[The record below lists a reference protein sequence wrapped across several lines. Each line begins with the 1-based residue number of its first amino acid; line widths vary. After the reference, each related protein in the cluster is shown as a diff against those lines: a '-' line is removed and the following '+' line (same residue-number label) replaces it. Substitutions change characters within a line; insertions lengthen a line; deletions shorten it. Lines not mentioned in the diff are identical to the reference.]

1 MYMYVCN
8 YGHCNN
14 STIHFSYDEQ
24 VSKIDIDLLGSQ
36 ELSDE
41 LLYPDVPKCMVEIFA
56 DDNATSS
63 LSYRVPIDGIIE
75 ARKIINIIVHLES
88 SSSEGM
94 LSYFIINVHVV

>member
-1 MYMYVCN
+1 MYVCN

-24 VSKIDIDLLGSQ
+24 VSKIAIDLLSAQ

-41 LLYPDVPKCMVEIFA
+41 LLYSDVPKCMVTIFA
-56 DDNATSS
+56 DDNATSN
-63 LSYRVPIDGIIE
+63 LSYSVPIDGIIE
-75 ARKIINIIVHLES
+75 EEEINVIAHLDS

-94 LSYFIINVHVV
+94 LSYFIINVHVHVV